1 MFQMKE
7 DLLIKDIM
15 SKPIAIA
22 KSAAITEALDKMLD
36 EAADPLIVTNN
47 GSVVGTISRKAIADT
62 LGSKKTSAV
71 SPTKIHVVN
80 KIDEGFT
87 SAYPDEPVDVLVPLL
102 QEFKIV
108 VILDADHKLIG
119 KVDATDLLKVMKPG
133 VPAEKIMQDPR
144 TIHPGERVVHLRRR
158 MLDEDV
164 TKFVVTDD
172 GSVVGIVTETDIA
185 KSLREFRSTVEDNH
199 QEHRVRNL
207 YVSDIMTSPALTVDT
222 GTGIDEIVDLLVNKS
237 ISSVPVVNDNK
248 LVGQISKESLIVAL

>member
-1 MFQMKE
+1 MNE
-7 DLLIKDIM
+7 NLLIKDIM
-15 SKPIAIA
+15 SKPIVIA

-71 SPTKIHVVN
+71 SPTKIHVAN
-80 KIDEGFT
+80 KIDEAFT
-87 SAYPDEPVDVLVPLL
+87 SAYPDESVDVLVPLL
-102 QEFKIV
+102 QEFKVV
-108 VILDADHKLIG
+108 VILDSDHKLIG
-119 KVDATDLLKVMKPG
+119 KVDATDLLKVVRPDI
-133 VPAEKIMQDPR
+133 PAEKIMQAPH

-158 MLDEDV
+158 MLDENV

-172 GSVVGIVTETDIA
+172 GGIVGIVTETDIA

-207 YVSDIMTSPALTVDT
+207 YVSDIMTSPAVIVDK
-222 GTGIDEIVDLLVNKS
+222 GLGIDEIIGLLVNRN
-237 ISSVPVVNDNK
+237 ISSVPVVNDQK

>member
-1 MFQMKE
+1 MND

-71 SPTKIHVVN
+71 SPTKIHVASG
-80 KIDEGFT
+80 IDEAFT
-87 SAYPDEPVDVLVPLL
+87 SAYPDESIDVLVPLL
-102 QEFKIV
+102 QEYKIV
-108 VILDADHKLIG
+108 VILDSDHKLIG
-119 KVDATDLLKVMKPG
+119 KVDATDLLKAVKPDA
-133 VPAEKIMQDPR
+133 PAEKLMQAPH

-158 MLDEDV
+158 MLDEGV

-172 GSVVGIVTETDIA
+172 SGITGVVTETDIA
-185 KSLREFRSTVEDNH
+185 SSLREFRSTVGDNH

-207 YVSDIMTSPALTVDT
+207 YVSDIMTSPALTVDSAA
-222 GTGIDEIVDLLVNKS
+222 GIDEVVDLLVTKN
-237 ISSVPVVNDNK
+237 ISSVPVVRDGK

>member
-1 MFQMKE
+1 MND

-22 KSAAITEALDKMLD
+22 KSAVITEALDKMLD

-62 LGSKKTSAV
+62 LGSKKTSTL
-71 SPTKIHVVN
+71 SPTQIHVAN
-80 KIDEGFT
+80 RIDEAFT
-87 SAYPDEPVDVLVPLL
+87 SAYPDEPVDVLIPLL
-102 QEFKIV
+102 QEYKIV
-108 VILDADHKLIG
+108 VILDSDHKLIG
-119 KVDATDLLKVMKPG
+119 KVDATDLLKVIKPD
-133 VPAEKIMQDPR
+133 VPAEKIMQVPH

-172 GSVVGIVTETDIA
+172 GGIVGVVTETDIA
-185 KSLREFRSTVEDNH
+185 RSLREFRSTVEDNH

-207 YVSDIMTSPALTVDT
+207 YVSDIMTSPALTVKKDAV
-222 GTGIDEIVDLLVNKS
+222 IDEVVDILVNRN
-237 ISSVPVVNDNK
+237 ISSIPVVNDQK
-248 LVGQISKESLIVAL
+248 LVGLISKESLIVAL

>member
-1 MFQMKE
+1 MKE

-47 GSVVGTISRKAIADT
+47 GTVVGTISRKAIADT

-71 SPTKIHVVN
+71 SPTKIHVASG
-80 KIDEGFT
+80 IDESFT
-87 SAYPDEPVDVLVPLL
+87 SAYPDESVDVLVPLL

-108 VILDADHKLIG
+108 VILDTDHKLIG
-119 KVDATDLLKVMKPG
+119 KVDATDLLKVLKPEI
-133 VPAEKIMQDPR
+133 PADKIMQAPH

-158 MLDEDV
+158 MLDENV
-164 TKFVVTDD
+164 TKFVVTDET
-172 GSVVGIVTETDIA
+172 GVIGVVTETDIA
-185 KSLREFRSTVEDNH
+185 KSLREFRSAVGDKH
-199 QEHRVRNL
+199 QEYQVRNL
-207 YVSDIMTSPALTVDT
+207 FVSDIMTSPAITVDAKT
-222 GTGIDEIVDLLVNKS
+222 DIAGIVDLLVNKN
-237 ISSVPVVNDNK
+237 ISSVPVVNDQK